1 MKIRILDDKF
11 TAKLKNKEIKMKQH
25 LHKLPA
31 VALAMLMLVGCKDIN
46 NKIKDAISTDYTDPS
61 FTQDTVK
68 VLNVRHS
75 YYGHPARFWGVN
87 RHGTVVQG
95 CVALQPGVIFP
106 HDGDEIVVRY
116 QKPQSPVKYVGVFD
130 NITQRKRAAEYV
142 KEKQR

>member
-1 MKIRILDDKF
+1 MKRY
-11 TAKLKNKEIKMKQH
+11 
-25 LHKLPA
+25 LHKLPIMGF
-31 VALAMLMLVGCKDIN
+31 VLLTLAGCKDIN

-68 VLNVRHS
+68 VLNVRHHTH
-75 YYGHPARFWGVN
+75 YTPEHFWGVN

-95 CVALQPGVIFP
+95 HIALQPDVIFP

-116 QKPQSPVKYVGVFD
+116 QKPQNPVEFVGVFD

>member
-1 MKIRILDDKF
+1 MKRY
-11 TAKLKNKEIKMKQH
+11 
-25 LHKLPA
+25 LHKLPIMGF
-31 VALAMLMLVGCKDIN
+31 VLLTLAGCKDIN

-68 VLNVRHS
+68 VLNVSHG
-75 YYGHPARFWGVN
+75 YYANPAHFWGVN
-87 RHGTVVQG
+87 RQGTVVQG
-95 CVALQPGVIFP
+95 HISLQPDVIFP

-116 QKPQSPVKYVGVFD
+116 QKPHNPAEFVAVFD

>member
-1 MKIRILDDKF
+1 MKRY
-11 TAKLKNKEIKMKQH
+11 
-25 LHKLPA
+25 LHKLPIMGF
-31 VALAMLMLVGCKDIN
+31 VLLTLAGCKDIN
-46 NKIKDAISTDYTDPS
+46 NKIKDTISTDYTDPS

-68 VLNVRHS
+68 VLNVHYS
-75 YYGHPARFWGVN
+75 HYANPARFWGVH

-95 CVALQPGVIFP
+95 NIALQPGVIFP

-116 QKPQSPVKYVGVFD
+116 QKPQSPAEYVGVFD

>member
-1 MKIRILDDKF
+1 
-11 TAKLKNKEIKMKQH
+11 MKQH

-61 FTQDTVK
+61 YTQDTVK
-68 VLNVRHS
+68 VLNVRHG
-75 YYGHPARFWGVN
+75 YYANPAHFWGVN
-87 RHGTVVQG
+87 RQGTVVQG
-95 CVALQPGVIFP
+95 HIFLQSDGIFP

-116 QKPQSPVKYVGVFD
+116 QKPNNPAEFVAVFD

>member
-1 MKIRILDDKF
+1 MKRY
-11 TAKLKNKEIKMKQH
+11 
-25 LHKLPA
+25 LHKLPTL
-31 VALAMLMLVGCKDIN
+31 ALAMLMLAGCKN
-46 NKIKDAISTDYTDPS
+46 NKTEFLSGPDYTDPS

-75 YYGHPARFWGVN
+75 YYGHSAHFWGVN
-87 RHGTVVQG
+87 GQGTVVEG
-95 CVALQPGVIFP
+95 DVALQPGVIFP

-116 QKPQSPVKYVGVFD
+116 QKPQSPGEYVGVFE